1 MNGTEVKGFTLFGV
15 LVLII
20 LHHFHFHFHFHF
32 YSCTINKLPDVESV
46 CLSAG
51 RMGSLGHESV
61 FAGGWLVCVR
71 VLNSEEC

>member
-15 LVLII
+15 LVVIV
-20 LHHFHFHFHFHF
+20 LHHFLFLF
-32 YSCTINKLPDVESV
+32 YSCIINKLPDIESV

-51 RMGSLGHESV
+51 RMRSLGHESV
-61 FAGGWLVCVR
+61 FAAGWLVCVR